1 MENIMTTN
9 IFKAIGCAIV
19 LTVPAVAS
27 YAQNLQS
34 AYFDDNYMYRYQAN
48 PAFANEGKGFV
59 AMLGLGNLNVSTN
72 GTIGL
77 NHIFYNVNGE
87 TTTLLN
93 PALSAN
99 KVLSGMKEHSR
110 LGVDLRET
118 ILAVGFKAFKG
129 YNTITIGARASVGV
143 GLPKEI
149 IRMAKEGLT
158 NDTYDLS
165 NLGAT
170 GRAWAEIAFQHSH
183 RINNRIQVG
192 GAVKFLAGVGA
203 VDARVKTANLHLY
216 EDHYVGEVDAELN
229 GSVKGMRYETKYNDN
244 THRDYVNGI
253 KLDDF
258 NPYNGFGVAFDL
270 GGVYTLNKDWE
281 FSLAFTDLGFIAW
294 SENSLAT
301 TDGLQTADTDT
312 FAFNVDNNDSWDKFT
327 DNLTYLYQLEDK
339 GNTGGRTTGI
349 GATMSAGAQ
358 YTLPVYNRLKFGL
371 LNTTR
376 INGDFSWTEFRLS
389 ANVEPVKCF
398 SAGVNV
404 GMGTF
409 GASFGWIINVKTT
422 GFNLFLASDHTPGK
436 LAKQYA
442 PLNSN
447 LNLNFGINFPF

>member
-1 MENIMTTN
+1 MYKN
-9 IFKAIGCAIV
+9 IFKALGC
-19 LTVPAVAS
+19 VALLS
-27 YAQNLQS
+27 LACQSLCAQNLQS

-59 AMLGLGNLNVSTN
+59 AMPGLGNLNITTN

-93 PALSAN
+93 PALSADR
-99 KVLSGMKEHSR
+99 VLNGMKEHSR
-110 LGVDLRET
+110 IGVDLRET

-129 YNTITIGARASVGV
+129 YNTVTIGARTTASI

-149 IRMAKEGLT
+149 VRLAKEGLT
-158 NDTYDLS
+158 NTTYDLS
-165 NLGAT
+165 NLGAS

-183 RINNRIQVG
+183 RVNKQLQVG
-192 GAVKFLAGVGA
+192 GALKFLAGVGS
-203 VDARVKTANLHLY
+203 VDAHVKTANLHLY

-229 GSVKGMRYETKYNDN
+229 GSVKGLRYERAYNDKTN
-244 THRDYVNGI
+244 REYVDGI
-253 KLDDF
+253 KVDDF
-258 NPYNGFGVAFDL
+258 NPYNGFGLAFDL
-270 GGVYTLNKDWE
+270 GAVYTFDQDWE
-281 FSLAFTDLGFIAW
+281 FSLAFTDLGFISW
-294 SENSLAT
+294 SENMLAT
-301 TDGLQTADTDT
+301 TDGLKSADSDT
-312 FAFNVDNNDSWDKFT
+312 FAFNVDNSDSWDKFV
-327 DNLTYLYQLEDK
+327 DNLSNLYQLEDK

-349 GATMSAGAQ
+349 GATMNAGAQ
-358 YTLPVYNRLKFGL
+358 YTLPAYRKLKFGL

-409 GASFGWIINVKTT
+409 GASFGWILNFKTT

-447 LNLNFGINFPF
+447 MNLNFGINFPF

>member
-1 MENIMTTN
+1 I
-9 IFKAIGCAIV
+9 
-19 LTVPAVAS
+19 
-27 YAQNLQS
+27 YAQNIQS
-34 AYFDDNYMYRYQAN
+34 GYFENYYMYRYQAN
-48 PAFANEGKGFV
+48 PAFDNEGKGFV
-59 AMLGLGNLNVSTN
+59 AMPGLGNLNVTTN

-93 PALSAN
+93 PSLSAD
-99 KVLSGMKEHSR
+99 KVLNGMKEHSR

-118 ILAVGFKAFKG
+118 ILAVGFRAFKG
-129 YNTITIGARASVGV
+129 YNTITIGARSTASV

-149 IRMAKEGLT
+149 VRLAKEGLT
-158 NDTYDLS
+158 NTTYDLS
-165 NLGAT
+165 NLGAS
-170 GRAWAEIAFQHSH
+170 GRAWAEVAFQHSH
-183 RINNRIQVG
+183 RINKQLQVG
-192 GAVKFLAGVGA
+192 GAVKFLAGVGS
-203 VDARVKTANLHLY
+203 VDAHVKTANLHLY

-229 GSVKGMRYETKYNDN
+229 GSIKGLRYENSYNDKTN
-244 THRDYVNGI
+244 RHYVDGI
-253 KLDDF
+253 KVDDF
-258 NPYNGFGVAFDL
+258 NPYNGFGLAFDL
-270 GGVYTLNKDWE
+270 GAVYNFDQDWE
-281 FSLAFTDLGFIAW
+281 FSLAFTDLGFISW
-294 SENSLAT
+294 SENMLAT
-301 TDGLQTADTDT
+301 TDGLQSADSDT
-312 FAFNVDNNDSWDKFT
+312 FAFNVDNNDSWDKFV
-327 DNLTYLYQLEDK
+327 DNLSYLYQLEDK

-358 YTLPVYNRLKFGL
+358 YTLPYYRRLKFGL

-389 ANVEPVKCF
+389 ANVEPVNCF

-409 GASFGWIINVKTT
+409 GASFGWILNFKTT

-447 LNLNFGINFPF
+447 VNVNFGINFPF

>member
-1 MENIMTTN
+1 M
-9 IFKAIGCAIV
+9 K
-19 LTVPAVAS
+19 TVYRYAAALLMAAVGGVAS
-27 YAQNLQS
+27 EAQNLQS
-34 AYFDDNYMYRYQAN
+34 AMFDDNYLYRYMVN
-48 PAFANEGKGFV
+48 PAYANEGKGFV
-59 AMLGLGNLNVSTN
+59 AMPGLGNLNVTTN

-77 NHIFYNVNGE
+77 NHIFYNVNGQ

-93 PALSAN
+93 PALSADR
-99 KVLSGMKEHSR
+99 VLSGMKEHSR

-129 YNTITIGARASVGV
+129 YNTVTIGARSTASI

-149 IRMAKEGLT
+149 VRLAKEGLT
-158 NDTYDLS
+158 NTSYDLS
-165 NLGAT
+165 NLGAS

-183 RINNRIQVG
+183 RVNKQLQVG
-192 GAVKFLAGVGA
+192 GALKFLAGVGS
-203 VDARVKTANLHLY
+203 VDAHVKTANLHLY

-229 GSVKGMRYETKYNDN
+229 GSVKGLRYESAYNDK
-244 THRDYVNGI
+244 TRREYVDGI
-253 KLDDF
+253 KVDDF
-258 NPYNGFGVAFDL
+258 NPYNGFGLAFDL
-270 GGVYTLNKDWE
+270 GAVYTFDQDCE
-281 FSLAFTDLGFIAW
+281 FSLAFTDLGFISW
-294 SENSLAT
+294 SENMLAT
-301 TDGLQTADTDT
+301 TDGLQSADSDT
-312 FAFNVDNNDSWDKFT
+312 FAFNVDNSDSWDKFV
-327 DNLTYLYQLEDK
+327 DNLSYLYQLEDK

-358 YTLPVYNRLKFGL
+358 YTLPYYRKLKFGL

-376 INGDFSWTEFRLS
+376 INGDFSWTEFRMS

-409 GASFGWIINVKTT
+409 GASFGWILNFKTN